1 MTCQKTW
8 TPKGSDVEHRWFIVD
23 AEGQTL
29 GRLASQV
36 AAVLRGKNKATYT
49 PHMDM
54 GDYVIVINA
63 SKIRVTGAKAAQK
76 QYFRHSGYPGG
87 FRSTV
92 YADMMEKHPER
103 IIEKAVRGM
112 LPHTDLGRKQG
123 LKLKVFAGADHPHVA
138 QKPMTLDVSA

>member
-1 MTCQKTW
+1 MTSQKTW
-8 TPKGSDVEHRWFIVD
+8 TPKAADVQHRWFIVD

-36 AAVLRGKNKATYT
+36 AAVLRGKNKPTYT

-63 SKIRVTGAKAAQK
+63 SKIRVTGAKEAQK
-76 QYFRHSGYPGG
+76 HYYRHSGYPGG

-92 YADMMEKHPER
+92 YADLLAKHPER

-123 LKLKVFAGADHPHVA
+123 LKLKVFAGAEHPHVA